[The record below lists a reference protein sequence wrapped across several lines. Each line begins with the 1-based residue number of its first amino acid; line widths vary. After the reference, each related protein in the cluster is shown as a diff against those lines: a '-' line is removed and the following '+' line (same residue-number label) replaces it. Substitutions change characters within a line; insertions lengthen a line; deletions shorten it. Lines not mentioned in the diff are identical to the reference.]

1 MSMPEQAWEAYLAA
15 NEQAYLDEL
24 IEFLRIPSIST
35 DPEHKDDVR
44 AAAEWVA
51 ARMKKAGI
59 PEVEIVESGGHPNV
73 IGRWNAGA
81 DKPTVLIYGHYD
93 VQPAV
98 PLELWET
105 PPFEPTIR
113 EGRLYA
119 RGSSDM
125 KANLLTTLHAVEALG
140 ITEGGPP
147 VNVIFFFEGEEE
159 IGSANLPAFVAAN
172 QERLRCDVV
181 LSADSGMDGP
191 NSPVLVTALKGVVG
205 CQIDVKSG
213 DTDLHSGGYGASV
226 PNANQVLAQL
236 AASFHTAGGQVAIEG
251 FYDEV
256 VPLTERDRAD
266 IAIGDAALDAFI
278 DGSGAYTTWGEA
290 GYTKTERVFARPTLD
305 LNGVWGGFTGQGEK
319 TVTPCEAHL
328 KLTCRLVPDQDP
340 DRILDL
346 IRAHVEKHLY
356 PGVTYTLTPLN
367 GAAYPFAIDRDHP
380 AMVKTGAVLTEI
392 YGAEPMFVRVGASVP
407 VTGIFQRT
415 LAADTVE
422 LGFSQPG
429 SGAHAP
435 NEWWRVADLALG
447 SRVYCAVLKALAL

>member
-1 MSMPEQAWEAYLAA
+1 MSDQNWEAYLAA

-51 ARMKKAGI
+51 ARMRKAGI
-59 PEVEIVESGGHPNV
+59 PEVEIAESGGHPNV
-73 IGRWNAGA
+73 IGRWDAGA
-81 DKPTVLIYGHYD
+81 GKPTVLIYGHYD

-113 EGRLYA
+113 GDRLYA

-125 KANLLTTLHAVEALG
+125 KANLLTTLHAIEALG
-140 ITEGGPP
+140 VTEGGPP

-159 IGSANLPAFVAAN
+159 IGSATLPAFVEAN
-172 QERLRCDVV
+172 KERFRCDVV

-205 CQIDVKSG
+205 CQIDVKTG
-213 DTDLHSGGYGASV
+213 DTDLHSGGFGASV
-226 PNANQVLAQL
+226 PNANQVIAQL
-236 AASFHTAGGQVAIEG
+236 AATFHTADGQVAIKG
-251 FYDEV
+251 FYDDV
-256 VPLTERDRAD
+256 IALTDRDRAD
-266 IAIGDAALDAFI
+266 IAMGDDSLRAMIED
-278 DGSGAYTTWGEA
+278 SGVYTTWGEA
-290 GYTKTERVFARPTLD
+290 GYSETERVFARPTLD
-305 LNGVWGGFTGQGEK
+305 LNGLWGGFTGNGAK

-346 IRAHVEKHLY
+346 IRSHVETHLY
-356 PGVTYTLTPLN
+356 PGVKYTLIPLN
-367 GAAYPFAIDRDHP
+367 GAAFPFAIDRDHP
-380 AMVKTGAVLTEI
+380 AMVKTGEVLKAI
-392 YGAEPMFVRVGASVP
+392 YGADPLYVRVGASVP

-415 LAADTVE
+415 LNADTVE

-435 NEWWRVADLALG
+435 NEWWRIADLPLG
-447 SRVYCAVLKALAL
+447 SRVYCSVLKALAE